1 MGLLSSSTV
10 HSRVYIGVWVVIAMM
25 MGAITVWGFTSSLSG
40 YFSEIGQIQE
50 IEQIAADLPADLRDS
65 AKSETLRTN
74 ARHRLTAGLLQALR
88 PCVFMLASSA
98 LVIWLIRARRSSLQK
113 DSAGLLP
120 PIGRVR

>member
-1 MGLLSSSTV
+1 MGLISSSTV

-40 YFSEIGQIQE
+40 YFTEIGQIQE
-50 IEQIAADLPADLRDS
+50 IEQIVADLPPDLRDS

-88 PCVFMLASSA
+88 PCVFMLVSGAF
-98 LVIWLIRARRSSLQK
+98 VIWLIRARRLSLQK
-113 DSAGLLP
+113 NTAGLLP
-120 PIGRVR
+120 PIGPAR